1 MAYTPQ
7 INYPAYNPYQTMQMP
22 YQMPQQQP
30 QMQMPQAQPQA
41 GYSTRP
47 VTSREEALGAQV
59 DFFGPGTLMP
69 DLAHGVIY
77 LKRFNANTGASDLFE
92 FRAAEQQT
100 QEPLRNSE
108 ELGGIREQLS
118 RLEAEIEKLKSN
130 RTKVVKKNDDE

>member
-7 INYPAYNPYQTMQMP
+7 INYPAYNPYQTIQMP

-77 LKRFNANTGASDLFE
+77 LKRFNQSTGASDLFE
-92 FRAAEQQT
+92 FRAAAPEAQEQPPN
-100 QEPLRNSE
+100 EID
-108 ELGGIREQLS
+108 GIREQLS
-118 RLEAEIEKLKSN
+118 RLEQEIEKLKSN
-130 RTKVVKKNDDE
+130 RAKVVKKNDDE